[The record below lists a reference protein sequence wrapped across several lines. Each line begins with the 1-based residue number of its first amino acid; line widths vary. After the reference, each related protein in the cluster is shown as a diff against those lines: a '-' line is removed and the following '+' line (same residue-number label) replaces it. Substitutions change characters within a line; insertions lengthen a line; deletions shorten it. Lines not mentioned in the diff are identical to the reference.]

1 MKRFIA
7 AALTVATLLATSTA
21 GVAAYGGPIYIND
34 ASLSTE
40 QIQILEYAYGPIQSG
55 AYWYDAASGLWGQR
69 NGPALGQIDPWLPIG
84 GPLRA
89 DASGG
94 NTRVFING
102 RELHPIDL
110 QRLRQIFGVVPLGH
124 YWLNADGIGGPEGG
138 QATFSLNNSSARGG
152 GGRSSSAGGIDRGAG
167 GTWGSDGT
175 CFYVAVDGG
184 DVMGPGC

>member
-1 MKRFIA
+1 MSRFMNA
-7 AALTVATLLATSTA
+7 TLLVATLLAMSTV

-40 QIQILEYAYGPIQSG
+40 QIQIMEYAYGPIQSG
-55 AYWYDAASGLWGQR
+55 AYWYDAVSGLWGQR
-69 NGPALGQIDPWLPIG
+69 GGPALGQIDAWLPLG

-94 NTRVFING
+94 NTRVYING
-102 RELHPIDL
+102 RELHPIDV
-110 QRLRQIFGVVPLGH
+110 QRLRQTFGVVPQGR

-138 QATFSLNNSSARGG
+138 PATFSLNNSSARGG
-152 GGRSSSAGGIDRGAG
+152 GRSASNGGIDRGAG

-175 CFYVAVDGG
+175 CWYVAVDGG